1 MSSPGPQDWSRALA
15 LLDDA
20 LVLSAS
26 QRQLWQAGLTA
37 ESAGTQAALAQM
49 LAQRD
54 RLQADAFLSGQALHD
69 IQPLTAA
76 GEEELAPLHQA
87 DQQLGPWR
95 LLRLLGRGGMAQ
107 VWLAERADG
116 AHQRQVALKLPH
128 AHADAITSAP
138 QARVIVQRFMR
149 ERAILS
155 SLRHPHIAQVLDAGS
170 EGPQPWLAMEFVDG
184 VPITDYAQAQG
195 LDMPGLNMQARLR
208 LFLQVLDAVAH
219 AHARLVLHRDIKP
232 ANVLVDAQGQ
242 VKLLDFGVAKLLQTE
257 GGDTGAD
264 TAALT
269 QVGGRAM
276 TPQYAS
282 PEQIAGEPLSTASD
296 VYSLGV
302 LLYEL
307 LTGRLP
313 YITKRGT
320 AAAMEEA
327 ILAGQHQLPSQ
338 AATAPDPARQLRGD
352 VDTMVMKAL
361 QPEPGQRY
369 ASPQALAQDIERFLN
384 HQPIAARR
392 DAWGYRLHKLWRRQ
406 KLALSAA
413 TAVVLALLVGLGMA
427 LWQVQQR
434 QQQFAQA
441 LARQQASQAVQL
453 LVESTM
459 NAASENGKPQ
469 GVEAG
474 LAHIE
479 DTARRMYGSYP
490 EVQAEVLMLL
500 GQKYGSL
507 QQPKERERLM
517 NEALL
522 AARKSGV
529 APLQAAAECR
539 TVYAYANDALA
550 RLHAMVKQLPRG
562 AEFARARFDC
572 WGSLATLLAW
582 QGKGA
587 EAEDAAR
594 RAELELPTLGPLAPL
609 LQPDMLETRADVA
622 RGSGQ
627 IERAQAY
634 YTQAH
639 DALQASG
646 RARTLKAAVLQ
657 NYRLRMLLA
666 LGRPEQALLVSDE
679 LQAFFEGMGSSTS
692 MPAYMISNRSAA
704 LLALGRPQEAEAT
717 ARLAVQRALD
727 TQSVVYE
734 SGARARVVD
743 ALIAQGDVA
752 RAAQE
757 MAWRDAALLKLSQ
770 AENDGRTELLRAR
783 LAWLSN
789 DITQTLRW
797 LTDAEQRASSNA
809 FERPTFAQAL
819 LLRARVELAQGDKP
833 AAARTAQH
841 ALALCQSMGQPPSVQ
856 INEAQALLAQS
867 RP

>member
-1 MSSPGPQDWSRALA
+1 MLSPSPQDWSRALK
-15 LLDDA
+15 LLDEA
-20 LVLSAS
+20 LELSPI
-26 QRQLWQAGLTA
+26 QRQAWQAGLTA
-37 ESAGTQAALAQM
+37 ESAGTLAALAQM
-49 LAQRD
+49 LAQREH
-54 RLQADAFLSGQALHD
+54 LQAEAFLGGQALHD
-69 IQPLTAA
+69 MQPLTDAGLAEAA
-76 GEEELAPLHQA
+76 PPHQA

-95 LLRLLGRGGMAQ
+95 LLRVLGRGGMAQ
-107 VWLAERADG
+107 VWLAERADA

-128 AHADAITSAP
+128 THVDAFTTAP
-138 QARVIVQRFMR
+138 QALVIVQRFMR

-170 EGPQPWLAMEFVDG
+170 AGPQPWLAMEFIDG
-184 VPITDYAQAQG
+184 TPITEYAQAQG
-195 LDMPGLNMQARLR
+195 LDTPGRLR

-232 ANVLVDAQGQ
+232 ANVLVDRQGQ

-257 GGDTGAD
+257 TGDAAAD

-282 PEQIAGEPLSTASD
+282 PEQIAGEPLGTASD

-313 YITKRGT
+313 YVTKRGT

-327 ILAGQHQLPSQ
+327 ILQGQRLLPSQ
-338 AATAPDPARQLRGD
+338 AATLPGVARALRGD
-352 VDTMVMKAL
+352 VDTIAMKAL

-369 ASPQALAQDIERFLN
+369 ESVQALARDIQRFLN
-384 HQPIAARR
+384 HEPIAARP

-406 KLALSAA
+406 KLALSASL
-413 TAVVLALLVGLGMA
+413 AVGLALVVGLGAA
-427 LWQVQQR
+427 LWQVQQKR
-434 QQQFAQA
+434 LQFAQA

-453 LVESTM
+453 LLESTM
-459 NAASENGKPQ
+459 NAASDNGQPR
-469 GVEAG
+469 GVVAG
-474 LAHIE
+474 LVHIE
-479 DTARRMYGSYP
+479 DTARRMYGDYP
-490 EVQAEVLMLL
+490 EVQAEVLTLL

-529 APLQAAAECR
+529 APLLASAQCR
-539 TVYAYANDALA
+539 AVYAYADDATA
-550 RLHAMVKQLPRG
+550 RMQAAAQQLPPG

-582 QGKGA
+582 EGQA
-587 EAEDAAR
+587 ALAEDAAQ
-594 RAELELPTLGPLAPL
+594 RAERELPALGPLAL
-609 LQPDMLETRADVA
+609 LLKPEMLETRADVA

-627 IERAQAY
+627 IEQAQAFY
-634 YTQAH
+634 AQAH
-639 DALQASG
+639 DALQATG

-666 LGRPEQALLVSDE
+666 LGRPEQAMVVSDE

-704 LLALGRPQEAEAT
+704 LLALGRLQDAETT
-717 ARLAVQRALD
+717 ARLAVQRALE
-727 TQSVVYE
+727 TKSVVYE
-734 SGARARVVD
+734 SGARARVVE
-743 ALIAQGDVA
+743 ALIAQGDGT
-752 RAAQE
+752 RATLE
-757 MAWRDAALLKLSQ
+757 MAGRDAALLKLSKP
-770 AENDGRTELLRAR
+770 EVDGRTELLRAR
-783 LAWLSN
+783 LAWLGQDAAQALS
-789 DITQTLRW
+789 W
-797 LTDAEQRASSNA
+797 LTQAEQRASSND
-809 FERPTFAQAL
+809 FERPLLAQTL

-833 AAARTAQH
+833 AAARTAQR
-841 ALALCQSMGQPPSVQ
+841 AMVVCQSMGQLPSLQ
-856 INEAQALLAQS
+856 INEAQALLAQATT
-867 RP
+867 